1 MNKEQRKRLGQLAKI
16 VAVAL
21 LLGIA
26 YFIFIKLTGW
36 ALPCPIRLVTGKY
49 CPGCG
54 SSRMMLALLRFDFE
68 EAFRANRLLFFLLPL
83 VLVYGLVKGFRY
95 IKMGQEKQTLPEQ
108 IAVLLVCVA
117 TVVFWVM
124 RNMEQFAFLAPMGR

>member
-1 MNKEQRKRLGQLAKI
+1 MNKEQRKRLEQLAKI
-16 VAVAL
+16 VAVVL

-36 ALPCPIRLVTGKY
+36 ALPCPIRLITGKY

-54 SSRMMLALLRFDFE
+54 ISRMMLAFFRLDFE

-83 VLVYGLVKGFRY
+83 TLVYGLVKGIHY
-95 IKMGQEKQTLPEQ
+95 IRTGEEKQTLPERV
-108 IAVLLVCVA
+108 AVILVCVA

>member
-1 MNKEQRKRLGQLAKI
+1 MNKEQRKSLGQLAKI

-26 YFIFIKLTGW
+26 YFIFIKLTEW

-83 VLVYGLVKGFRY
+83 VLVYGLVKGIHY
-95 IKMGQEKQTLPEQ
+95 IRTGEVKQTLPEQ
-108 IAVLLVCVA
+108 IAVLLVCAA

>member
-21 LLGIA
+21 LFGIA

-36 ALPCPIRLVTGKY
+36 AFPCPIRLVTGKY

-83 VLVYGLVKGFRY
+83 VLVYGLVKGIHY
-95 IKMGQEKQTLPEQ
+95 IRTGEVKQTLPEQ
-108 IAVLLVCVA
+108 IAVFLVCAA

>member
-1 MNKEQRKRLGQLAKI
+1 MTEEQKNRLRQLAKP
-16 VAVAL
+16 VAAVL
-21 LLGIA
+21 LVGTA
-26 YFIFIKLTGW
+26 YFIFIQITGW
-36 ALPCPIRLVTGKY
+36 ALPCPIRLVTGRY

-83 VLVYGLVKGFRY
+83 VLVYGLVKGIHY
-95 IKMGQEKQTLPEQ
+95 IRTGEVKQTLPEQ